1 MHDLLQLPRIGAAI
15 GAAGGAVI
23 GGLIGW
29 QVGEYRARK
38 IKSADEA
45 KATHGYTPQ
54 QGVVAKIDDA
64 AAAPKQLKPGDQTVL
79 KAQYTV
85 LAPPEQGP
93 VKVKETRTIY
103 FDGQRLGRL
112 EKNSEVTAGT
122 YESEH
127 LLKIPND
134 AAEGNYTVTTLVE
147 PVAVVKAV
155 GDQATACQHRPGA
168 LTAKASVQTIR
179 DVLDKVVR
187 FHLTEVKVRGAVVIV
202 DILVTY
208 EGKSE
213 SYNYR
218 VNQGAYLMDYNT
230 GQKYPATTFEGAVR
244 STVKPGSPTSF
255 RVTFKT
261 PPEQLR
267 VVGITMGSGT
277 ALEGSANGGTLD
289 DVKIRP

>member
-1 MHDLLQLPRIGAAI
+1 MLQRIGASALCLFLVVQAVAGCAEVTEPQKGTAIGAGAGAVAGGALGAIIARKNPALGAAI

-85 LAPPEQGP
+85 LAPPEQGS

-122 YESEH
+122 YESEYP
-127 LLKIPND
+127 LKIPND

-155 GDQATACQHRPGA
+155 GDQATSAFTIERLPRP
-168 LTAKASVQTIR
+168 R
-179 DVLDKVVR
+179 
-187 FHLTEVKVRGAVVIV
+187 
-202 DILVTY
+202 
-208 EGKSE
+208 
-213 SYNYR
+213 
-218 VNQGAYLMDYNT
+218 
-230 GQKYPATTFEGAVR
+230 
-244 STVKPGSPTSF
+244 
-255 RVTFKT
+255 
-261 PPEQLR
+261 
-267 VVGITMGSGT
+267 
-277 ALEGSANGGTLD
+277 
-289 DVKIRP
+289 